1 MLLQLINQT
10 LVTWMVYKIHYTRKF
25 QANLRNLGLHS
36 KLTQLIE
43 NCAYY
48 NWRAQNILFWL
59 QKIKERKEK
68 ERKKEY
74 KLKSEK
80 QAQKQDKVC

>member
-10 LVTWMVYKIHYTRKF
+10 LVAWMVYKIHYTRKF

-43 NCAYY
+43 NLGFTYLPQK
-48 NWRAQNILFWL
+48 NSRIDVPTPRISFLVLDLMVEISLDQNRTL
-59 QKIKERKEK
+59 R
-68 ERKKEY
+68 
-74 KLKSEK
+74 LKP
-80 QAQKQDKVC
+80 